1 VNQVL
6 EALQY
11 AFMQRALLAGLF
23 IALGCGLLG
32 VFLVLRRYAM
42 IGEGLSHFAFGTV
55 GLALLLGWT
64 PLYIALPLVA
74 LASLVIL
81 HLPGRAAMYGDAA
94 IGMVSAVGVAAGIL
108 LASLGGGFNVD
119 LFSFLFGD
127 ILSVSRTETRLAIGL
142 AFGVLAVIGLFYHE
156 LFAVTFDEA
165 GARIVGIRPDR
176 INRLL
181 ALLTALMVVLGIRVV
196 GTMLVSSLLIFPAV
210 TALQFRRSFKMTLA
224 VSAALG
230 TLSVVLGLFLSLGLD
245 TPAGATIVLVNAAFF
260 LLVFLVTRGRRTNS

>member
-1 VNQVL
+1 MSTAF

-11 AFMQRALLAGLF
+11 AFVQRALLAGLF

-42 IGEGLSHFAFGTV
+42 IGEGLAHFAFGTV
-55 GLALLLGWT
+55 GLALLLGWA
-64 PLYIALPLVA
+64 PLYLALPLVA

-81 HLPGRAAMYGDAA
+81 YLPERAAMYGDAA
-94 IGMVSAVGVAAGIL
+94 IGMVSAVGVSAGVL
-108 LASLGGGFNVD
+108 LSSLGGGFNVD

-127 ILSVSRTETRLAIGL
+127 ILSVSRTETRLAVGV
-142 AFGVLAVIGLFYHE
+142 AAGVLALIGLYYHE

-165 GARIVGIRPDR
+165 GARVVGIRPAR

-181 ALLTALMVVLGIRVV
+181 ALMTALMVVLGIRVV

-210 TALQFRRSFKMTLA
+210 TALQFRRSFKATLA
-224 VSAALG
+224 LSAGLG
-230 TLSVVLGLFLSLGLD
+230 TASVLTGLLLSLGLN
-245 TPAGATIVLVNAAFF
+245 TPAGATIVLVNAVFF
-260 LLVFLVTRGRRTNS
+260 VLALVLARSGPAR

>member
-1 VNQVL
+1 MSPVL

-11 AFMQRALLAGLF
+11 AFVQRALLAGLF

-64 PLYIALPLVA
+64 PLYVALPLVA

-81 HLPGRAAMYGDAA
+81 YLPERAAMYGDAA
-94 IGMVSAVGVAAGIL
+94 IGMVSAVGVAVGVL
-108 LASLGGGFNVD
+108 LSSLGGGFNVD

-127 ILSVSRTETRLAIGL
+127 ILSVSRAETRLALGVAI
-142 AFGVLAVIGLFYHE
+142 GVLVLISLFYHE
-156 LFAVTFDEA
+156 LFAITFDEA
-165 GARIVGIRPDR
+165 GARVVGIRPAR

-210 TALQFRRSFKMTLA
+210 TALQFRRSFKATLA
-224 VSAALG
+224 LSAGLG
-230 TLSVVLGLFLSLGLD
+230 TLSVALGLLLSLALN

-260 LLVFLVTRGRRTNS
+260 LLALVLKRSG

>member
-1 VNQVL
+1 MNEL
-6 EALQY
+6 LSTLQF
-11 AFMQRALLAGLF
+11 AFVQRALLAGTF

-55 GLALLLGWT
+55 GLALLLDWA
-64 PLYIALPLVA
+64 PLPLALPLVA

-81 HLPGRAAMYGDAA
+81 HLPSRSALYGDAA
-94 IGMVSAVGVAAGIL
+94 IGMVSAVGVAIGVL

-127 ILSVSRTETRLAIGL
+127 ILAVSRAETWMALALAAGL
-142 AFGVLAVIGLFYHE
+142 ILIVSLSYHD
-156 LFAVTFDEA
+156 LFAVTYDETNA
-165 GARIVGIRPDR
+165 KVSGVHPER

-181 ALLTALMVVLGIRVV
+181 AVLTALMVVLGIRVV

-210 TALQFRRSFKMTLA
+210 TALQICRGFRASLITAGA
-224 VSAALG
+224 VGAF
-230 TLSVVLGLFLSLGLD
+230 SVVAGILLSLALN
-245 TPAGATIVLVNAAFF
+245 TPAGAMIVLVNASLYASALAYSSFH
-260 LLVFLVTRGRRTNS
+260 RH

>member
-1 VNQVL
+1 LSGIL
-6 EALQY
+6 ESLQY
-11 AFMQRALLAGLF
+11 AFVQRALLAGLF

-64 PLYIALPLVA
+64 PLYVALPLVA

-81 HLPGRAAMYGDAA
+81 YLPERAAMYGDAA
-94 IGMVSAVGVAAGIL
+94 IGMVSAVGVAAGVL
-108 LASLGGGFNVD
+108 LSSLGGGFNVD

-127 ILSVSRTETRLAIGL
+127 ILSVSRAETRLAVGL
-142 AFGVLAVIGLFYHE
+142 ALGVVTLIALFYHE

-165 GARIVGIRPDR
+165 GARVVGIRASR

-210 TALQFRRSFKMTLA
+210 TALQFRRGFRATLVLAA
-224 VSAALG
+224 VLG
-230 TLSVVLGLFLSLGLD
+230 TTSVLAGLLLSLALD
-245 TPAGATIVLVNAAFF
+245 APAGAAIVLVNAAAFAAAF
-260 LLVFLVTRGRRTNS
+260 LATRHVRAA